1 MPNGCPVTESVIRI
15 CHFYPAV
22 ASPVGKYAQIKTHLV
37 QTRQSQDASTVPI
50 RSGDTEAA
58 RSLGCKPAASI
69 SIMSGFPVTRVHSM
83 QHEATACCNALTGLD
98 TVGFGAAGSTWFSE
112 LPVSRI

>member
-58 RSLGCKPAASI
+58 RSLGCKPGWIQWVSEQREAPGSPNYR
-69 SIMSGFPVTRVHSM
+69 SPEYRVYVTMLSLCL
-83 QHEATACCNALTGLD
+83 TAMD
-98 TVGFGAAGSTWFSE
+98 
-112 LPVSRI
+112 